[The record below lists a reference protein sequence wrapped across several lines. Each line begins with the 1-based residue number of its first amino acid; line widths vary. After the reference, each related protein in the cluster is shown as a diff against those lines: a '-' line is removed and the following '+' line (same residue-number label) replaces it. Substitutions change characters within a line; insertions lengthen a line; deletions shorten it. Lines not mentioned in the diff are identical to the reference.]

1 MKYLMNGNNSHIFL
15 TVPEAAEF
23 LRIPEST
30 FRHYV
35 ARRYKNIP
43 LIKIGKRIIFKKDL
57 LEDWMERQIIL
68 NKS

>member
-1 MKYLMNGNNSHIFL
+1 MNGNNSHTFL
-15 TVPEAAEF
+15 TIPEAAEF

-35 ARRYKNIP
+35 AKRYKNIP

-57 LEDWMERQIIL
+57 LEEWMDRLIKQ